1 MSEENNVTEAA
12 QGEEIKTNWALI
24 IGDMLTLMLIVSCI
38 GVTFKVVMSYFER
51 TSPSD
56 DLVSIVTK
64 NQMATDGQSNPSFL
78 AEIAEGTA
86 ADPNFINLMDD
97 NQTSPLMWI
106 CYANFNNAF
115 ETKKTDIQRLYYV
128 RYFLAQPKLDLQ
140 AKDKN
145 GFTALHWAAW
155 SGLTE
160 CCTLLMNAG
169 LDMNQA
175 EDNGYT
181 PLMLAALR
189 GNDELVANLLALGA
203 DVTTTNKKGE
213 TAKDIAVKYAAAYK
227 SRDAWV
233 YGLIYN
239 QFRENAFE
247 RTVAILQGPAPAS
260 VDISVLVEKT
270 NIPVEQQIEEIEK
283 AQKSE
288 GAKP

>member
-1 MSEENNVTEAA
+1 MSEEQNV
-12 QGEEIKTNWALI
+12 KTNWGLI
-24 IGDMLTLMLIVSCI
+24 IGDMLKLMLIVSVI
-38 GVTFKVVMSYFER
+38 GVAFKVGMSFFER

-64 NQMATDGQSNPSFL
+64 NQMAKDGKSNPSFL
-78 AEIAEGTA
+78 AEMEKGTK
-86 ADPNFINLMDD
+86 ADANFINLMDD
-97 NQTSPLMWI
+97 NQTSPMMWI

-128 RYFLAQPKLDLQ
+128 KYFLAQPDLDLQ

-160 CCTLLMNAG
+160 CCSLLINAG

-189 GNDELVANLLALGA
+189 GNDELVGNLLALGA
-203 DVTTTNKKGE
+203 DTTATNKKGE

-227 SRDAWV
+227 SSDAWV

-247 RTVAILQGPAPAS
+247 RTVTALQGPAPAPVTIES
-260 VDISVLVEKT
+260 LVEKT
-270 NIPVEQQIEEIEK
+270 NVPVEEQLAEIEK
-283 AQKSE
+283 EEKSE
-288 GAKP
+288 GSKP

>member
-1 MSEENNVTEAA
+1 MSEEQNV
-12 QGEEIKTNWALI
+12 KTNWALI
-24 IGDMLTLMLIVSCI
+24 IGDMIKLMLIVSVI
-38 GVTFKVVMSYFER
+38 GVAFKVGMSFFER

-64 NQMATDGQSNPSFL
+64 NQMDKDGLSNPSFL
-78 AEIAEGTA
+78 AEIKKGTKSDA
-86 ADPNFINLMDD
+86 NFINLMDD

-128 RYFLAQPKLDLQ
+128 KYFLAQPNLDLQ

-160 CCTLLMNAG
+160 CCSLLINAG
-169 LDMNQA
+169 LDINQP

-189 GNDELVANLLALGA
+189 GNDDLVTNLLALGA
-203 DVTTTNKKGE
+203 DASATNKKGE

-227 SRDAWV
+227 SSDAWV

-247 RTVAILQGPAPAS
+247 RTVAVLQGPAPAPI
-260 VDISVLVEKT
+260 DIAVLIEKT
-270 NIPVEQQIEEIEK
+270 NVPAAEQLKQLEAEEK
-283 AQKSE
+283 AES
-288 GAKP
+288 AK

>member
-1 MSEENNVTEAA
+1 MSEEQNV
-12 QGEEIKTNWALI
+12 KTNWGLI
-24 IGDMLTLMLIVSCI
+24 IGDMLKLMLIVSVI
-38 GVTFKVVMSYFER
+38 GVAFKVGMSFFER

-64 NQMATDGQSNPSFL
+64 NQMAKDGKSNPSFL
-78 AEIAEGTA
+78 AEMEKGTKLDA
-86 ADPNFINLMDD
+86 NFINLMDD

-128 RYFLAQPKLDLQ
+128 KYLLAQPKLDLQ

-160 CCTLLMNAG
+160 CCSLLINAG

-189 GNDELVANLLALGA
+189 GNDELVGNLLALGA
-203 DVTTTNKKGE
+203 DVTATNKKGE
-213 TAKDIAVKYAAAYK
+213 TAKDIAVKYAASYK
-227 SRDAWV
+227 SSDAWV

-247 RTVAILQGPAPAS
+247 RTVTALQGPAPS
-260 VDISVLVEKT
+260 PVTIESLVAKT
-270 NIPVEQQIEEIEK
+270 NIPVEEQLAEIEK
-283 AQKSE
+283 EEKFE
-288 GAKP
+288 GSKP

>member
-1 MSEENNVTEAA
+1 MSEEQNV
-12 QGEEIKTNWALI
+12 KTNWGLI
-24 IGDMLTLMLIVSCI
+24 IGDMIKLMLIVSVI
-38 GVTFKVVMSYFER
+38 GVAFKIGMGFFER

-64 NQMATDGQSNPSFL
+64 NQMAKDGQSNPSFL
-78 AEIAEGTA
+78 SEMEKGTK

-106 CYANFNNAF
+106 CYANFNNAY

-128 RYFLAQPKLDLQ
+128 KYFLAQPKLDLQ

-160 CCTLLMNAG
+160 CCTLLINAG
-169 LDMNQA
+169 LDMNQP

-181 PLMLAALR
+181 PVMLAALR
-189 GNDELVANLLALGA
+189 GNDELVSNLIALGA
-203 DVTTTNKKGE
+203 DVSLTNKKGE
-213 TAKDIAVKYAAAYK
+213 TAKDIAIKYAAAYK
-227 SRDAWV
+227 SSEAWV

-247 RTVAILQGPAPAS
+247 RTVGILQGPAPER
-260 VDISVLVEKT
+260 VDIAVLVEKT
-270 NIPVEQQIEEIEK
+270 NVPAVQQIAEIEK
-283 AQKSE
+283 AQKE
-288 GAKP
+288 EDAKR